1 VSAHIKTIVV
11 AGGVVGKQLSST
23 RGLGARLKSIVV
35 AGTRIYLALAVLQFM
50 LGLLLGG
57 GLVLLGYDFAGA
69 VALLRGLN

>member
-1 VSAHIKTIVV
+1 
-11 AGGVVGKQLSST
+11 VGNQLSRT
-23 RGLGARLKSIVV
+23 RTLGVQLKSIVV

>member
-1 VSAHIKTIVV
+1 VV
-11 AGGVVGKQLSST
+11 NQLSRT
-23 RGLGARLKSIVV
+23 RALGVQLKSIVV